1 MDSLDKSFGGGVH
14 MVFAAP
20 RILLVDDEPHL
31 LNSLK
36 RVMNVYGY
44 EPDIANGGR
53 EALVRIQQQHYD
65 LILLD
70 LCMPDVDGF
79 LVMEFVISR
88 GIDTTV
94 IVVSGDTSIN
104 SAIKALRSGAYDFLR
119 KPYEPEALLHTVE
132 NALGKRK
139 LERENKN
146 IGKRLEQSE
155 KWYRYLVNN
164 SPDLIYTLD
173 EKGCF
178 TFLNDRAES
187 LLGYGEEELVGKHYS
202 DIIHAEDVSN
212 ITHIFDERRTGERA
226 SRNVEVRL
234 KCRPDTHRPR
244 QFETRF
250 VTMELNAMGMYDD
263 VDPNFP
269 GRFVGTYG
277 VAKDV
282 SDRKKAEETINYQ
295 AYHDLLTGLP
305 NRILFKDRL
314 SLAMAQAKRN
324 SEMLVVMLLDLDRF
338 KVVNDTLGHVI
349 GDELLLSVGGRLRGC
364 LREGDTLAR
373 LGGDEFTL
381 LLPQVMG
388 IEDAEQIAKKIIS
401 ELERPFYIDNNE
413 LFISVSIG
421 ISLYPNDGETI
432 DSLVKNADIAMY
444 HTKSRSKNNY
454 QFYSQSM
461 NASFSERLSLENS
474 MRKALERDEF
484 RVFYQPQLN
493 IRSGR
498 IVGMEALIRWQHPS
512 RGLLLP
518 SDFIALA
525 EETGLI
531 VPIGEWATRTACIQT
546 KAWLNAGI
554 PPVRLAVNLSAQQI
568 EQSHF
573 VEKIMQTLHE
583 TSLDFGLLELEI
595 TESMIMQDV
604 ENTIVKL
611 RKLSLAGVKISIDDF
626 GTGYSS
632 LSYLRKF
639 PIHTLKIDQ
648 SFVRDLTKD
657 PNGDTSIV
665 TAIIAM
671 AKGLKLNIIAEGVE
685 TEKQLDLLQA
695 MDCDEMQGFLFSWP
709 LSADEATKLLTES
722 QGRSMLRATHS

>member
-1 MDSLDKSFGGGVH
+1 
-14 MVFAAP
+14 MVFTAP

-36 RVMNVYGY
+36 RVMNTYGY
-44 EPDIANGGR
+44 EPEVANGGI
-53 EALVRIQQQHYD
+53 EALARIQQQHYD

-70 LCMPDVDGF
+70 LCMPEVDGF
-79 LVMEFVISR
+79 QVMEFVVSS

-104 SAIKALRSGAYDFLR
+104 SAIKALRNGAYDFLR
-119 KPYEPEALLHTVE
+119 KPYEPEELLHTVE
-132 NALGKRK
+132 NALGRRK
-139 LERENKN
+139 LERENEN
-146 IGKRLEQSE
+146 IGKQLEQSE

-173 EKGCF
+173 EQGCF

-187 LLGYGEEELVGKHYS
+187 LLGYGKDELVGKHYS
-202 DIIHAEDVSN
+202 DIIHEEDMPNV
-212 ITHIFDERRTGERA
+212 THIFDERRTGERA

-234 KCRPDTHRPR
+234 KCKAESHRPR

-263 VDPNFP
+263 IDPKFP

-324 SEMLVVMLLDLDRF
+324 DEMLAVMLLDLDRF
-338 KVVNDTLGHVI
+338 KVVNDTLGHVV
-349 GDELLLSVGGRLRGC
+349 GDELLLSVGARLRGC
-364 LREGDTLAR
+364 VREGDTLAR

-381 LLPQVMG
+381 LLPQVG
-388 IEDAEQIAKKIIS
+388 GGEDATKIAQKIIAA
-401 ELERPFYIDNNE
+401 LERPFYIDNHE
-413 LFISVSIG
+413 LFVSVSIG
-421 ISLYPNDGETI
+421 ISLFPNDGETI
-432 DSLVKNADIAMY
+432 DGLVKNADIAMY
-444 HTKSRSKNNY
+444 HTKSRGKNNY

-493 IRSGR
+493 IRTGR

-512 RGLLLP
+512 RGLLPP
-518 SDFIALA
+518 SDFIPLA

-531 VPIGEWATRTACIQT
+531 VPIGEWAMRTACIQT

-573 VEKIMQTLHE
+573 VEKIMQALHE

-611 RKLSLAGVKISIDDF
+611 RKLSMAGVKISIDDF

-632 LSYLRKF
+632 LSYLKKF

-657 PNGDTSIV
+657 LSGDTSIV

-685 TEKQLDLLQA
+685 TEKQLELLQA

-709 LSADEATKLLTES
+709 LSSDEATKLLTES
-722 QGRSMLRATHS
+722 QGRSMLRATGL